1 VSASVQISC
10 TDEHVR
16 KYLEAQDVEGVFTV
30 LLSKIVAAQ
39 PKGASLWPFVAAFCA
54 SKATTVASDPIPTT
68 PSPRLLDAPS
78 SPPLPLLDSV
88 VPLSASHS
96 LTATASLNA
105 LGSAAPG
112 AAELELVMWFLER
125 RVRYASLVQDVGPE
139 QLHTLA
145 AERGGSCS
153 ADQLRLIELDVRR
166 LRAAAAINT
175 AASPPRVTAAGAV
188 SSSSSSP
195 VPSGGTMR
203 RGRDF
208 LAFSI
213 QAKSLTFRDGVAVLD
228 DGAAE
233 VASARETLVKA
244 FINQQR
250 RKLDESRPSANR
262 SLKFSVTK
270 RDDKGLF
277 VVLFND
283 DIGPPLRFARSYKQ
297 FALLYA
303 RLLEVFP
310 TVAKLPSGSDLVGL
324 SDRDVCQALA
334 HWLNSVET
342 LPYALRRVPHEM
354 FLDTYVDD
362 GWRSTALVSTAD
374 LAETWQWVGDSVDRA
389 VMVAARSSAV
399 SPRKLSDE
407 STLRKQSDETTLRK
421 QSSEEEATNSAVVSP
436 GDAAATALSS
446 SSSSTL
452 SSPSKR
458 KKIKKKR
465 ADKAAVTLPITV
477 DTSSFFVEL
486 GRVGTP
492 PAAARSACGNTVNA
506 LRVRPCVV
514 GDDEHGA
521 TSAVAA
527 AATDDAADAFDV
539 DIRKLL
545 ADESREEFELE
556 QRELGEPVFAKHF
569 IFAEHETWIVSS
581 RDGAVESILSLSS
594 VPRNSTHRAILRTK
608 KTDLRIEVSVGN
620 QTMAPKDRARIALT
634 VAERFEQD
642 RAVAVSSDELDEG
655 EDMGVL
661 LAKSGA
667 KSPRSLVRRG
677 ARAATTTSLQVDAA
691 SPTVQDKKL
700 RKVPNEQVDDILL
713 EWDTKFVSKTF
724 KFGVLRVLPGQLH
737 DENAI
742 YANRDAGGA
751 FGDFLALLGD
761 SVLLKEHRRFRGG
774 LDCKGD
780 DTTGTHSVF
789 ATHRSLEIMFH
800 VAPLLPFF
808 EHDVQQVERKR
819 HIGNDVVVVVFNE
832 SGEPFD
838 PSVLTSHFNHVF
850 CVVVPQPL
858 SPDGADAAQRTYRV
872 AFASKLGVRPFGPFL
887 SHPPIWQHGARFRD
901 FLLTKLVNG
910 ERAAMFAPEFRGIAL
925 RTRGELLARIT
936 SSAAEAPATG
946 LLNRSATGTLKF
958 GSMRRNSRAPANLQ
972 K

>member
-16 KYLEAQDVEGVFTV
+16 RYLEAQDVEGVFTV

-39 PKGASLWPFVAAFCA
+39 PKGAALWPFVAAFCA
-54 SKATTVASDPIPTT
+54 SKTTTTTTTTAAPDATPT
-68 PSPRLLDAPS
+68 PSPRVLDAPS
-78 SPPLPLLDSV
+78 SPPPLLLDSV
-88 VPLSASHS
+88 SVAPLSAPHTP
-96 LTATASLNA
+96 L
-105 LGSAAPG
+105 G
-112 AAELELVMWFLER
+112 AAELELVLWFLER

-166 LRAAAAINT
+166 LRAAAAINP
-175 AASPPRVTAAGAV
+175 AASPPRVTAAASGGAG
-188 SSSSSSP
+188 SSSSSP
-195 VPSGGTMR
+195 VPSSGTMR

-389 VMVAARSSAV
+389 VMAAARSSAV
-399 SPRKLSDE
+399 SPRKLS
-407 STLRKQSDETTLRK
+407 SDEPTLRK
-421 QSSEEEATNSAVVSP
+421 QSSEEEAAVSSL
-436 GDAAATALSS
+436 GDGAAAALLSS
-446 SSSSTL
+446 SSSSL

-458 KKIKKKR
+458 KKTKKKR

-492 PAAARSACGNTVNA
+492 PAAARRACGNTVNA
-506 LRVRPCVV
+506 MRVRPCAI

-521 TSAVAA
+521 APAVAA
-527 AATDDAADAFDV
+527 AATDDAADSFDV

-594 VPRNSTHRAILRTK
+594 VPRNSTHRGILRTK

-620 QTMAPKDRARIALT
+620 QTLAPKDRARIALT

-655 EDMGVL
+655 EDMGLL

-925 RTRGELLARIT
+925 RTRGELLARLT

-946 LLNRSATGTLKF
+946 LLNRSATGSLKF
-958 GSMRRNSRAPANLQ
+958 GSMRRNSRTPAIQ